1 MSIVVYREDG
11 FEVIDRQSLHSY
23 LKNGWCLKRAEV
35 PKKEAVEKETQ
46 EEETESEEDE
56 EDEEEKPLKRLN
68 LDELTDDEIRMTA
81 KKLEIPY
88 WFNKGIERLKGEISA
103 A

>member
-1 MSIVVYREDG
+1 MGIVVYREDG
-11 FEVIDRQSLHSY
+11 FEVVDRQSLHSY
-23 LKNGWCLKRAEV
+23 LKNGWYKKQSEV
-35 PKKEAVEKETQ
+35 PKKESVENETQ
-46 EEETESEEDE
+46 EEETESE

-81 KKLEIPY
+81 KKLKIPN